1 MKTTIVN
8 IILVVATCFS
18 VTQALTNNEIIAEFQ
33 AMRNGQASVIT
44 VETEAHS
51 KCGLGI
57 SIALMNIK
65 DQIGEELY
73 KQLLFRPT
81 LPAALPTE
89 HFIIHYATA
98 GVDTPYQA
106 SVDINPANGI
116 PDYIDSA
123 AIIFEH
129 VWTMEID
136 TLMYP
141 PPPSDGAN
149 GGDSRYDVYMHNL
162 GAGYYGMT
170 YPETQLNN
178 RQWTSYIEVD
188 NDYVG
193 FEGYEGRPLEALK
206 VTAAHEFF
214 HSIHFGLDSY
224 EYDYRDNQQSQP
236 QPWWLEATAV
246 WMEDV
251 IYPDIND
258 YLIYLPYFFN
268 YPRIGLGNFEGASGN
283 HPYAS
288 CVWPRYL
295 DKKFGRDVIRQIWL
309 DCAAIAGYNL
319 LPSIDEVLSR
329 PDSNYNSSFEQAFR
343 EFTCW
348 NYFTGTRADTIKKYP
363 DSHLWPPI
371 RRRMAF
377 TQSPFLYPIYDT
389 IRTTDAAAGDTL
401 PQPLGANYIIIR
413 PWRWP
418 GGLRFYFDGD
428 DLSGFSWAVSVVGW
442 KRGNDSLFFMAPSPG
457 TGEGTLAVRDWYRYD
472 SLVFIPAVF
481 GMIPGYDPYG
491 YAFRVEYDPSL
502 TGNVPIFDS
511 LPYLVY
517 VDAGDCAE
525 VDIHATDANGDSIRI
540 YASDSLPDGATLTD
554 YGDGNALLRF
564 CPDVSRVGDLVSI
577 SIRAADTS
585 GYDERTIIF
594 VVQSGKFK
602 LTAEVYPNPIVYTD
616 GEIDTIRYFLPDSLA
631 SGKIKIWIFNVAG
644 DQVVELEEDINS
656 SNIKRPGIHK
666 IAWDCKNSEKEPLA
680 GGIYLIKIK
689 AGNKTGSGK
698 FAIIR

>member
-1 MKTTIVN
+1 MKK
-8 IILVVATCFS
+8 IIAAVVMLIIACYS
-18 VTQALTNNEIIAEFQ
+18 NSRALSNEQIIAEFQ
-33 AMRNGQASVIT
+33 VMRDGQSPTIAVGT
-44 VETEAHS
+44 DPTH
-51 KCGLGI
+51 KCGLEI

-73 KQLLFRPT
+73 KQLLLRPT
-81 LPAALPTE
+81 MPAALPTE

-98 GVDTPYQA
+98 GIDTPYQA
-106 SVDINPANGI
+106 SVDVNPANGI

-129 VWTMEID
+129 VWAEEID
-136 TLMYP
+136 SMLYP
-141 PPPSDGAN
+141 VPPSDGIN
-149 GGDSRYDVYMHNL
+149 GGDSRYDIYIRNL
-162 GAGYYGMT
+162 GAGYYGVT
-170 YPETQLNN
+170 YPESQVNS

-193 FEGYEGRPLEALK
+193 FDGYQGRPLEALK

-214 HSIHFGLDSY
+214 HAIHFGLDSY
-224 EYDYRDNQQSQP
+224 EYDYRDNQQSRP

-251 IYPDIND
+251 IYPNIND
-258 YLIYLPYFFN
+258 YLIYMPYFFN

-288 CVWPRYL
+288 CVWPRFL
-295 DKKFGRDVIRQIWL
+295 DKKYGRDVIRQIWL

-348 NYFTGTRADTIKKYP
+348 NYFTGARADTAKKYP

-389 IRTTDAAAGDTL
+389 IRTTDTAASDTI

-413 PWRWP
+413 PWRFP
-418 GGLRFYFDGD
+418 GGLRFYFNGD
-428 DLSGFSWAVSVVGW
+428 DLSGFSWAVSIVGW
-442 KRGNDSLFFMAPSPG
+442 KRGNDSLFYMATSPG

-491 YAFRVEYDPSL
+491 YAFRVEYDSSL

-511 LPYLVY
+511 LPYLVN
-517 VDAGDCAE
+517 VQAGDCAE

-554 YGDGNALLRF
+554 YGDGSALLRY
-564 CPDVSRVGDLVSI
+564 CPGFARVGELIPI

-594 VVQSGKFK
+594 VVLSPADKVM
-602 LTAEVYPNPIVYTD
+602 AEVYPNPIVYAD
-616 GEIDTIRYFLPDSLA
+616 GEIDTIRYFLPDTLK
-631 SGKIKIWIFNVAG
+631 SGKIQIWIFNVAG
-644 DQVVELEEDINS
+644 DQVVKLEEEVNS
-656 SNIKRPGIHK
+656 GNIKGPGIHK
-666 IAWDCKNSEKEPLA
+666 IPWDCTNSDNRLIA

-698 FAIIR
+698 FAFIR